1 MKRGPVRRL
10 ELARERAPVRVR
22 SARRADRAAVTALW
36 SEADRLHSAL
46 HPGYFRGD
54 GRLDPRLE
62 AAFDRLSDGR
72 ELLVADRGAKVIG
85 FVLVEL
91 LEPARLGRVVTGR
104 RGHIDTLVVAVEARR
119 TGCGRQLVEAAVAWA
134 RARRAE
140 ELLLTVW
147 SGNEAAERFYERLGL
162 SAVSRVMRLPL

>member
-22 SARRADRAAVTALW
+22 SARRADRTAVTALW

-104 RGHIDTLVVAVEARR
+104 RAVPRSSCSRSGRGTRPPSASTSASASRR
-119 TGCGRQLVEAAVAWA
+119 SAA
-134 RARRAE
+134 
-140 ELLLTVW
+140 
-147 SGNEAAERFYERLGL
+147 
-162 SAVSRVMRLPL
+162 